1 MLRSRTIL
9 VIAALL
15 LIASAAGAVAHF
27 YFGLSR
33 TDAGW
38 LTLCGA
44 ALAVL
49 YAVTLPWR
57 RRRKAPPPQPAEP
70 HGPSAA
76 VLAYRVAELE
86 RRLAALEVQL
96 AAANADA
103 MSSAPPQQDP
113 VLRARARAELA
124 LAAAA
129 IERQ

>member
-1 MLRSRTIL
+1 MVRSRTIL
-9 VIAALL
+9 VIAGVLL
-15 LIASAAGAVAHF
+15 VASAAGAAAHF

-33 TDAGW
+33 SDAGV
-38 LTLCGA
+38 LTLCG
-44 ALAVL
+44 LSLVLL

-57 RRRKAPPPQPAEP
+57 RRRSAPQPVAEP
-70 HGPSAA
+70 HGPSTV

-86 RRLAALEVQL
+86 RRLAALEVQV
-96 AAANADA
+96 AAADVD
-103 MSSAPPQQDP
+103 SASVEPAQQDP

>member
-15 LIASAAGAVAHF
+15 LIASAAGAAAHF

-38 LTLCGA
+38 LALCGA
-44 ALAVL
+44 ALALL

-57 RRRKAPPPQPAEP
+57 RRRRIAPALQPAEP
-70 HGPSAA
+70 HAPSAA
-76 VLAYRVAELE
+76 VLAYRMADLE

-96 AAANADA
+96 AASNADA
-103 MSSAPPQQDP
+103 MSSAPAP
-113 VLRARARAELA
+113 R
-124 LAAAA
+124 
-129 IERQ
+129 